1 MRHRSSFVSAT
12 FSPEVAE
19 EHFSGGSTT
28 RTAVMWRR
36 QIPIDRLLMTF
47 VETRA
52 LNGRFK
58 EAEALLVGE
67 PGSES
72 L

>member
-1 MRHRSSFVSAT
+1 MAPRASFVSAT
-12 FSPEVAE
+12 FSVDVAR
-19 EHFSGGSTT
+19 EHFLGGPDT
-28 RTAVMWRR
+28 RTAVLWRR
-36 QIPIDRLLMTF
+36 RVPIDRLLMTF

-58 EAEALLVGE
+58 EAEAVLLAE